1 MAFECGF
8 CMPARDSVY
17 FQIENLHRRLD
28 QTNDL
33 LLYHH
38 RNRESELRQRDKL
51 ATKLKLIE
59 ESARSGAYKCG
70 RESSKTKRTRRE
82 KASRGDNLRSFAKWR
97 KQLQI
102 VLDALDVAMEY
113 LHGVNTRRARR
124 AIVELQELKDDITA
138 SLIETSRLMS
148 SDEEAKT
155 VSGDHDLRASK
166 RSLEAIVNEAEHIR
180 RVSHNLSA
188 EMKNELQGLKSECVA
203 MAKDLVALNRILE
216 EQKRELIE

>member
-1 MAFECGF
+1 
-8 CMPARDSVY
+8 MPAQDSVY

-33 LLYHH
+33 LHYHH
-38 RNRESELRQRDKL
+38 RNRDSELRQRDKL
-51 ATKLKLIE
+51 ATKLKLME
-59 ESARSGAYKCG
+59 ERARNNVYKYSQD
-70 RESSKTKRTRRE
+70 SSKTKRTRRE
-82 KASRGDNLRSFAKWR
+82 KSSRGDNLRSFAKWR

-102 VLDALDVAMEY
+102 VLDALDDAMEY
-113 LHGVNTRRARR
+113 LHGVNSRRARR

-138 SLIETSRLMS
+138 SLIETSYPVMS
-148 SDEEAKT
+148 SDEETKT
-155 VSGDHDLRASK
+155 YRGDRDLRSSK
-166 RSLEAIVNEAEHIR
+166 RSLEVIVNEAEHIR

-216 EQKRELIE
+216 EQKRALIE

>member
-1 MAFECGF
+1 
-8 CMPARDSVY
+8 MPAQDSVY

-33 LLYHH
+33 LHYHH
-38 RNRESELRQRDKL
+38 RNRDSELRQRDKL

-59 ESARSGAYKCG
+59 ESARNNVYKC
-70 RESSKTKRTRRE
+70 SQDSLKTKRTRRE
-82 KASRGDNLRSFAKWR
+82 KSSRGDNLRSFAKWR

-102 VLDALDVAMEY
+102 VLDALDDAMEY
-113 LHGVNTRRARR
+113 LHGVNSRRARR

-138 SLIETSRLMS
+138 SLIETSYPVMS
-148 SDEEAKT
+148 SDEETKT
-155 VSGDHDLRASK
+155 YRGDRDLRSSK
-166 RSLEAIVNEAEHIR
+166 RSLEVIVNEAEHIR

-216 EQKRELIE
+216 EQKRALIE